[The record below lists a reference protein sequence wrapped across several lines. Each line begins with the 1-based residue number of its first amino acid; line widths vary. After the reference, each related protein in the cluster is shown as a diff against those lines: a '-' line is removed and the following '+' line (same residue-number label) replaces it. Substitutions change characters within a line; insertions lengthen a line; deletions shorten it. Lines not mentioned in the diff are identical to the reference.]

1 MGKFSIFAR
10 NFALCILLIKNTNN
24 MSLNIIVLAKQVP
37 DTRNVGKDAMK
48 EDGTINR
55 AALPAIFN
63 PEDLN
68 ALEQA
73 LRIKDAN
80 PGSTVTMLTMGLPR
94 AAEVIREAMYRGADG
109 GIVLTDRVLGGAD
122 TLATSYS
129 LAQAVKKF
137 GNYDIILGGRQAID
151 GDTAQVGPQIAEK
164 LNLPQVTYAE
174 EILGIEN
181 GKVTVKRRLEHGV
194 ETVKAPLPCVVTVNG
209 SAPDCRPRNA
219 QRLMKYKRAV
229 STSEK
234 AHLDDNLKAF
244 VDARPYLNI
253 EEWSAAYVEADPEQ
267 IGLPGSPTK
276 VKAIENVVFTAKE
289 SRRLD
294 NNDQEIENLIV
305 ELIANHTI
313 GG

>member
-1 MGKFSIFAR
+1 
-10 NFALCILLIKNTNN
+10 

-73 LRIKDAN
+73 LRLKDKN
-80 PGSTVTMLTMGLPR
+80 PGSTVTILTMGLPR
-94 AAEVIREAMYRGADG
+94 AAEVIREAIYRGADA
-109 GIVLTDRVLGGAD
+109 GIVLTDRALGGAG

-137 GNYDIILGGRQAID
+137 GKCDIILGGRQAID

-164 LNLPQVTYAE
+164 LGIPQVTYAE
-174 EILGIEN
+174 EILDLNN
-181 GKVTVKRRLEHGV
+181 GYVTVKRRLENGV

-209 SAPDCRPRNA
+209 SAAECRPRNV
-219 QRLMKYKRAV
+219 RRVMKYKYAV
-229 STSEK
+229 SPSEK
-234 AHLDDNLKAF
+234 EKLSDDLKKI
-244 VDARPYLNI
+244 VDERPYLQLA
-253 EEWSAAYVEADPEQ
+253 EWGAAYVDADPEQ
-267 IGLPGSPTK
+267 IGLAGSPTK
-276 VKAIENVVFTAKE
+276 VKNVESVVFTAKE
-289 SRRLD
+289 NLCFAG
-294 NNDQEIENLIV
+294 NDDAALENLIK
-305 ELIANHTI
+305 ELITNHTI
-313 GG
+313 G

>member
-1 MGKFSIFAR
+1 
-10 NFALCILLIKNTNN
+10 

-73 LRIKDAN
+73 LRLKDAN
-80 PGSTVTMLTMGLPR
+80 PGSTITLLTMGLPR
-94 AAEVIREAMYRGADG
+94 ASEIIREAIYRGADT
-109 GIVLTDRVLGGAD
+109 GIVLTDRALGGAD

-164 LNLPQVTYAE
+164 LGLPQITYAE
-174 EILGIEN
+174 EILELKDGH
-181 GKVTVKRRLEHGV
+181 VVVKRRLESGV

-209 SAPDCRPRNA
+209 SAAECRPRNA
-219 QRLMKYKRAV
+219 RRVQKYKYAV
-229 STSEK
+229 SPSEK
-234 AHLDDNLKAF
+234 EKLSDDMKAI
-244 VDARPYLNI
+244 VDARPYLNLQ
-253 EEWSAAYVEADPEQ
+253 EWSAAYVDADPQQ
-267 IGLPGSPTK
+267 IGLAGSPTK

-289 SRRLD
+289 SRTLD
-294 NNDQEIENLIV
+294 NDDAQIEELV
-305 ELIANHTI
+305 KELIANHTI
-313 GG
+313 G

>member
-1 MGKFSIFAR
+1 
-10 NFALCILLIKNTNN
+10 

-73 LRIKDAN
+73 LRIKDEN
-80 PGSTVTMLTMGLPR
+80 PGSKVTLLTMGLPR
-94 AAEVIREAMYRGADG
+94 ASEIIREAIFRGADA
-109 GIVLTDRVLGGAD
+109 GIVLTDRCLGGAD

-164 LNLPQVTYAE
+164 LGIPQVTYAE
-174 EILGIEN
+174 EILGIKD
-181 GKVTVKRRLEHGV
+181 GKVTVRRRLEHGV
-194 ETVKAPLPCVVTVNG
+194 ETVVSPLPCVVTVNG
-209 SAPDCRPRNA
+209 SAAECRPRNA
-219 QRLMKYKRAV
+219 RRLMKYKYAV
-229 STSEK
+229 SPSEK
-234 AHLDDNLKAF
+234 AKLSEDDQAF

-267 IGLPGSPTK
+267 IGLAGSPTK

-289 SRRLD
+289 SRCLE
-294 NNDQEIENLIV
+294 NNDEQIENLIK
-305 ELIANHTI
+305 ELITNHTI
-313 GG
+313 G

>member
-1 MGKFSIFAR
+1 
-10 NFALCILLIKNTNN
+10 

-73 LRIKDAN
+73 LRLKDEN
-80 PGSTVTMLTMGLPR
+80 PGSTVTLLTMGLPR
-94 AAEVIREAMYRGADG
+94 ASEIIREAIYRGADT

-129 LAQAVKKF
+129 LAQAVKKI

-164 LNLPQVTYAE
+164 LGIPQVTYAE
-174 EILGIEN
+174 EIVELKDGH
-181 GKVTVKRRLEHGV
+181 VVVKRRLETGV

-209 SAPDCRPRNA
+209 SAPECRPRNA
-219 QRLMKYKRAV
+219 QRVMKFKYAV
-229 STSEK
+229 SPSEK
-234 AHLDDNLKAF
+234 EKLADDKKAL
-244 VDARPYLNI
+244 VEARPYL
-253 EEWSAAYVEADPEQ
+253 ELQEWSAAYVEADLNQ
-267 IGLPGSPTK
+267 VGLAGSPTK

-289 SRRLD
+289 SRCLE
-294 NNDQEIENLIV
+294 NNDEQLEELIK

-313 GG
+313 G